1 MTQVEMS
8 WHYQFQEI
16 QIFFSR
22 SWDLQPQILMSG
34 KVQTQIIL
42 EVNNQTRVL
51 IQQLESGK
59 QTQQLAL
66 VWLMTGFMN

>member
-1 MTQVEMS
+1 MTQVEMR

-16 QIFFSR
+16 QILFSR
-22 SWDLQPQILMSG
+22 SWDLEPQILMSG
-34 KVQTQIIL
+34 KVQTQIVL
-42 EVNNQTRVL
+42 EVKNQTRVL

-66 VWLMTGFMN
+66 VWLMIGFVN